1 MSTNRFGYCCI
12 NLTLQKNEKIQT
24 NRTMRKKTFEA
35 KGLPYASEL
44 SYRNSH
50 ELARIVEWNAENGIN
65 VFRVTSTMFPWASEY
80 RWVDLPDIEGIVK
93 NMQKVGDIAKRSGQR
108 LSFHPGPFNCLASPN
123 DKIVQNCIK
132 DLSIHGDQMD
142 MMGMPRDYNAKINI
156 HIGAA
161 YGDRQQALDT
171 WCRNFE
177 KLPENVRSR
186 LTVENDDRPNLYSTK
201 MLYDSVYKRLGVPI
215 VFDSHHFECGPQDT
229 SYEEAFLMAY
239 SSWPDGIR
247 PMCHHSN
254 SRKRYEDPSC
264 RSVAAHSDYYYEKFN
279 SCGKSVDVALEC
291 KAKELALFEYIK
303 KCESDPTLLAA

>member
-1 MSTNRFGYCCI
+1 MSHNRFGYCCI
-12 NLTLQKNEKIQT
+12 NLTLQKNEKVQT

-35 KGLPYASEL
+35 RGLPYASQLSEQNTREL
-44 SYRNSH
+44 
-50 ELARIVEWNAENGIN
+50 LRIVEWNAANNIN

-80 RWVDLPDIEGIVK
+80 DWAELPDIDKIRA
-93 NMQKVGDIAKRSGQR
+93 NMAAVGNLAKKSNQR
-108 LSFHPGPFNCLASPN
+108 LSFHPGPFNCLASPKEN
-123 DKIVQNCIK
+123 VVQNCVK

-215 VFDSHHFECGPQDT
+215 VFDSHHFKCGPQDT
-229 SYEEAFLMAY
+229 TYEEAFLMAY
-239 SSWPDGIR
+239 DTWPRGIR

-254 SRKRYEDPSC
+254 SKKMYEDPTC
-264 RSVAAHSDYYYEKFN
+264 RSVAAHSNYYYEAFD

-291 KAKELALFEYIK
+291 KAKELALFDYLDK
-303 KCESDPTLLAA
+303 FESNSKLLAA